1 MISHDP
7 VASQLL
13 TFPFRELASHE
24 NPLPIANFL
33 DLTFRRPN
41 MEAEHSVVPG
51 RPPAKLAA
59 FSFFENLAR

>member
-1 MISHDP
+1 
-7 VASQLL
+7 
-13 TFPFRELASHE
+13 
-24 NPLPIANFL
+24 
-33 DLTFRRPN
+33 